1 MCVLC
6 CGVGC
11 CWVVWYGVVV
21 CVCVSESAWVWVCVF
36 VCGVRAF
43 KWLKNMLLVESARE
57 KRRRKRSAMTRR
69 LCCFCVSHA
78 VAVLA
83 LKNINLVESAIKAA
97 MKIVQEEDKLAS
109 APPPAPLPQTR
120 CLFVRALARPR
131 ARSPAR
137 PCAHSCKRV
146 RACLCMCVRH
156 TAKGGVT
163 MLLCLRQALPTGI
176 ERGFTHV
183 ANAQGRCCAHQP
195 GRGQAGPGHGQS

>member
-1 MCVLC
+1 MESAKVPPFMSACGFPLNSVALRMCVLC

-97 MKIVQEEDKLAS
+97 IKMVQEEDQLAS
-109 APPPAPLPQTR
+109 APPPVPMPQTR
-120 CLFVRALARPR
+120 CLLCVRARVRARVSPAHPRPRPR
-131 ARSPAR
+131 A
-137 PCAHSCKRV
+137 AHPRK
-146 RACLCMCVRH
+146 L
-156 TAKGGVT
+156 GGV
-163 MLLCLRQALPTGI
+163 
-176 ERGFTHV
+176 
-183 ANAQGRCCAHQP
+183 
-195 GRGQAGPGHGQS
+195 